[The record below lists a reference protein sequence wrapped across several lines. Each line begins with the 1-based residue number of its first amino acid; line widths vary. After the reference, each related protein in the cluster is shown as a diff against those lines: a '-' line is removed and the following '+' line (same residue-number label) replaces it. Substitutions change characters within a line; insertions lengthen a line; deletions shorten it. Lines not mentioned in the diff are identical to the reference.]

1 MIGVLHFIPGTSMV
15 PGGSMSI
22 FKPEYETYQDVKN
35 TLAWW
40 GIPVWFVVMALFWY
54 FVLLPTHRQ
63 AVTNWPGIA
72 AWVAK
77 AGPVT
82 ALLVLAALT
91 SQFMVHV
98 LEVHDQIYD
107 RFIVRWRDRYA
118 REQMIPKLLKPYLE
132 ELHSGFLNKAVQ
144 NPRRTLDV
152 LFYRFAADRDTKIGH
167 NLIVRF
173 YERITK
179 YWLTQIVGVAV
190 LLFGTSATVYML
202 ICYEPMSRPRL
213 LFVLGGCA
221 IALCVNRV
229 CVWLARKSVWC
240 ATKAEIAAIHSSC
253 KDDFEQSLRE
263 LCQEY
268 GFNCEKPSN
277 QT

>member
-1 MIGVLHFIPGTSMV
+1 MN
-15 PGGSMSI
+15 I

-35 TLAWW
+35 TLACW
-40 GIPVWFVVMALFWY
+40 GTLVWFAVMAIFWY

-72 AWVAK
+72 AWVTK
-77 AGPVT
+77 AGPVA

-91 SQFMVHV
+91 SQFMVHL
-98 LEVHDQIYD
+98 LEVHDHIYD
-107 RFIVRWRDRYA
+107 RLIIQWRDRYA
-118 REQMIPKLLKPYLE
+118 RKQMIPELLKPYLR
-132 ELHSGFLNKAVQ
+132 ELPSGFLNKAVQ
-144 NPRRTLDV
+144 KPRRTLDV

-179 YWLTQIVGVAV
+179 YWLTQIVEMAV
-190 LLFGTSATVYML
+190 LLFGTFMTVYML
-202 ICYEPMSRPRL
+202 IYHEPMSWARL
-213 LFVLGGCA
+213 LFGLGGCA
-221 IALCVNRV
+221 IVLCVNRV

-240 ATKAEIAAIHSSC
+240 ATKAEIDAIHSSC
-253 KDDFEQSLRE
+253 KVEFEQSLRE
-263 LCQEY
+263 LCQRY
-268 GFNCEKPSN
+268 GFNCEKLSN